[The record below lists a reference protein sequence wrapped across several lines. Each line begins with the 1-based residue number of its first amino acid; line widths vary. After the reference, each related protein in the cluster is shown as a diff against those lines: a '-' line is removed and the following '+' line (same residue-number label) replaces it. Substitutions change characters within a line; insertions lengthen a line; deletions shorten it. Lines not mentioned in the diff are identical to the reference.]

1 MDDKENKSPDDLDE
15 ETQDE
20 KEDLPNKKE
29 NDSDFQY
36 SNEDNPR
43 SQLANVYQKVKKNRK
58 LLIGA
63 GIGGA
68 GLIGLIIA
76 SIMALIPLKIE
87 TLVKDLEHRYFSTGQ
102 SAVSSETDTILKDY
116 LKKYIGPAMKNGYC
130 SKEGKLIIDKNCRNF
145 KIFGNGNNPVVNLYK
160 AYKQDKIETYLADH
174 GFELKYDPSGGGTYY
189 LKTPDM
195 TGKGEDITDRSTPDH
210 SISIEGFDK
219 AESNSEVRKAA
230 FATIEEDSTLWQKV
244 MLRFKIGKL
253 LEEKYGIKRCLV
265 FCGVKDFFSAAKSK
279 AEDAIY
285 ASKIF
290 LLDRV
295 IFPHNSAA
303 ATIVKCIVLNEG
315 CTKKASTTSCAET
328 DSSCEETSGAQQ
340 DIAEADIEKDLA
352 ASSEGFLSENLD
364 SILSEIGS
372 IKDKGINQYL
382 FDKLFTKVFN
392 KESSA
397 EVPGVGEIQTAG
409 MIASLIQGLQKA
421 PKTIKRLSYLAT
433 SAEAVALFTNYM
445 TFADEIHTGNVN
457 AQEVGSFV
465 NSLGSGNQCVP
476 AIEKKCNPS
485 NQLGGTASAEQTPLY
500 SSLID
505 NSSNPG
511 GSSTYTCRNG
521 KPVPSGSLVCPE
533 ENLAG
538 SSNIVNGISNT
549 INRTGLGPIADVF
562 NHTIGPIVNG
572 FNGITNGISV
582 PIMRVL
588 SKLPP
593 VKALI
598 STISSHISSIAKSLF
613 NYLIPSPIGPDMSGG
628 RTFDMMAA
636 GADVSGNSFAHNG
649 IGGQM
654 LNPQQVA
661 TIQNNQNQ
669 LAEAQFAQEPLLY
682 RLFSTSSSYSLISR
696 FAINIPITSL
706 NSVYLD
712 LVHYITNPI
721 SGMIGNIGSILD
733 GRINADPPVQN
744 DPFGVVQYGY
754 TQSDLNAIGDPE
766 TYWNNNCN
774 NNPSDGYQNGNTYNN
789 EASNTVTGDPNG
801 SFINQTT
808 DPCELIMA
816 TVGSD
821 GATFNSS
828 LLTKDEQTDV
838 NGNNSS
844 SASTTTTSNSSYQ
857 NPFRDIVNLVPE
869 RIDQGV
875 DFSGTG
881 PIYAIGDGTVN
892 GVYPNWYENEP
903 LIAYTLS
910 DGPAKGKTVYVAEC
924 ITPKVQAN
932 QTVTSNTVIAQMT
945 NCGNGIETGWANSS
959 NLPDSMAKYC
969 WDGRS
974 SSFGVNFSQF
984 LQSIGGPAGV
994 PRESNPPCTLPQGW
1008 PTW

>member
-1 MDDKENKSPDDLDE
+1 MDSEENKPSEDVEDKVENNPE
-15 ETQDE
+15 ED
-20 KEDLPNKKE
+20 N
-29 NDSDFQY
+29 NSDFNY
-36 SNEDNPR
+36 SNEDESR
-43 SQLANVYQKVKKNRK
+43 SKFSDVYQKIKKNRK

-63 GIGGA
+63 GVGGA

-76 SIMALIPLKIE
+76 AIMALIPLKIE
-87 TLVKDLEHRYFSTGQ
+87 TIVKDLEQHFFSSGN

-116 LKKYIGPAMKNGYC
+116 LKKYIGPAMKNGSC
-130 SKEGKLIIDKNCRNF
+130 SKEGKVIIDKNCRNF
-145 KIFGNGNNPVVNLYK
+145 KIVGNGNNPVVNLYK
-160 AYKQDKIETYLADH
+160 AYKQDKIETYLANH
-174 GFELKYDPSGGGTYY
+174 GFELRYDPTGGGTYY

-195 TGKGEDITDRSTPDH
+195 TGEGENITSADH

-219 AESNSEVRKAA
+219 AENKSVVRKAA

-265 FCGVKDFFSAAKSK
+265 FCGVKDFFSGGKSK
-279 AEDAIY
+279 VKDAVY

-295 IFPHNSAA
+295 IFPHNTAA
-303 ATIVKCIVLNEG
+303 ATIAKCILLNEG
-315 CTKKASTTSCAET
+315 CTKKSSTTSCAEQQ
-328 DSSCEETSGAQQ
+328 SSCEETSGAQQ
-340 DIAEADIEKDLA
+340 DIAENDIENDLA

-364 SILSEIGS
+364 NILSEIGS

-382 FDKLFTKVFN
+382 FDKLFTALFQ

-409 MIASLIQGLQKA
+409 MISSLIQGLQNA
-421 PKTIKRLSYLAT
+421 PKTIKRLTYLAT
-433 SAEAVALFTNYM
+433 SAEAVSLFTNYM
-445 TFADEIHTGNVN
+445 TIADEIHTGNVN
-457 AQEVGSFV
+457 SQEVGSFL
-465 NSLGSGNQCVP
+465 NSLGSGNQCIS
-476 AIEKKCNPS
+476 ALEGKCNPS

-505 NSSNPG
+505 NSTNPG

-533 ENLAG
+533 ENMAG
-538 SSNIVNGISNT
+538 SNST
-549 INRTGLGPIADVF
+549 INDFSNVINQSGLGPIADVF
-562 NHTIGPIVNG
+562 NNTIGHLVNG
-572 FNGITNGISV
+572 FNGIIGGISG
-582 PIMRVL
+582 PLLSVL
-588 SKLPP
+588 GKLPP
-593 VKALI
+593 VKAVI
-598 STISSHISSIAKSLF
+598 NTISSHLSSIAKSLF
-613 NYLIPSPIGPDMSGG
+613 NYLIPSPIGADMSGG

-654 LNPQQVA
+654 LNSQQVA
-661 TIQNNQNQ
+661 TIQNNQKK

-696 FAINIPITSL
+696 FAMNIPITSL
-706 NSVYLD
+706 KSTYQD

-721 SGMIGNIGSILD
+721 SGMMGNIGSILD
-733 GRINADPPVQN
+733 GKINADAPAQN

-774 NNPSDGYQNGNTYNN
+774 NNPSDGYQNGDIYNN
-789 EASNTVTGDPNG
+789 AASNTVSGDPNG

-828 LLTKDEQTDV
+828 LLTQDEQTDV

-844 SASTTTTSNSSYQ
+844 SSAPTTTSNSSYQ
-857 NPFRDIVNLVPE
+857 NPFRSIVNLVPE
-869 RIDQGV
+869 QIDQGV

-892 GVYPNWYENEP
+892 GVYQNWYLTEP

-910 DGPAKGKTVYVAEC
+910 DGPAQGKTVYVAEC
-924 ITPKVQAN
+924 ITPSVQAG
-932 QTVTSNTVIAQMT
+932 QKITSNTVIAQMI
-945 NCGNGIETGWANSS
+945 NCGNGMETGWANPSQ
-959 NLPDSMAKYC
+959 LPYSMARFC
-969 WDGRS
+969 WDNVS

-994 PRESNPPCTLPQGW
+994 PMESNPPCTLPQGW

>member
-1 MDDKENKSPDDLDE
+1 MDSDENKSPEDVKDKPE
-15 ETQDE
+15 EDNNNSE
-20 KEDLPNKKE
+20 FN
-29 NDSDFQY
+29 Y
-36 SNEDNPR
+36 SNKDESR
-43 SQLANVYQKVKKNRK
+43 SKLSNISQKIKKNRK

-76 SIMALIPLKIE
+76 AIMALIPLKIE
-87 TLVKDLEHRYFSTGQ
+87 TIVKDLEQHFFSSGN

-116 LKKYIGPAMKNGYC
+116 LKKYIGPAMKKGSC
-130 SKEGKLIIDKNCRNF
+130 SKEGKLIIDMNCRNF
-145 KIFGNGNNPVVNLYK
+145 KIVGNGNNPVVNLYK
-160 AYKQDKIETYLADH
+160 AYKQDKIENYLADH
-174 GFELKYDPSGGGTYY
+174 GFELKYDPAGLGTYY

-195 TGKGEDITDRSTPDH
+195 TGKGADITNRSTADH

-219 AESNSEVRKAA
+219 AENNSEVRKAA

-265 FCGVKDFFSAAKSK
+265 FCGVKDFFSGGKSK
-279 AEDAIY
+279 VKNAIY

-303 ATIVKCIVLNEG
+303 ATIAKCIILNEG
-315 CTKKASTTSCAET
+315 CTNKASTTSCAET
-328 DSSCEETSGAQQ
+328 QSSCEETSGAQE
-340 DIAEADIEKDLA
+340 DIAASDIENDLA

-364 SILSEIGS
+364 NILSEIGS

-382 FDKLFTKVFN
+382 FDKLFKALFN
-392 KESSA
+392 KESSS

-409 MIASLIQGLQKA
+409 MISSLIQGLQNA
-421 PKTIKRLSYLAT
+421 PKTIKRLTYLAT
-433 SAEAVALFTNYM
+433 SAEAVSLFTNYM

-457 AQEVGSFV
+457 SQEVGSFV
-465 NSLGSGNQCVP
+465 NSLSSGNQCVSSL
-476 AIEKKCNPS
+476 EGKCNPS

-521 KPVPSGSLVCPE
+521 KPVPSGSLVCPG

-538 SSNIVNGISNT
+538 SNNT
-549 INRTGLGPIADVF
+549 INAISNNINQSGLGSIADVF
-562 NHTIGPIVNG
+562 NNTIGRLVNG
-572 FNGITNGISV
+572 FNGIIGGISG
-582 PIMRVL
+582 PVL
-588 SKLPP
+588 SVLGRLPP
-593 VKALI
+593 VKAVI
-598 STISSHISSIAKSLF
+598 STISSHISSIAESLF
-613 NYLIPSPIGPDMSGG
+613 NYLIPSPIGADMSGG

-654 LNPQQVA
+654 LSSQQVA
-661 TIQNNQNQ
+661 TIQNNQNK

-682 RLFSTSSSYSLISR
+682 RLFSTSNSYSLISR
-696 FAINIPITSL
+696 FAMNIPITSL
-706 NSVYLD
+706 KSTYID
-712 LVHYITNPI
+712 LVNFITNPI

-733 GRINADPPVQN
+733 GKINANPPVQN

-774 NNPSDGYQNGNTYNN
+774 NNPSDGYQNGNTYNT
-789 EASNTVTGDPNG
+789 EASNTISGDPNG

-808 DPCELIMA
+808 NPCELIMA

-828 LLTKDEQTDV
+828 LLTKDEQTLV
-838 NGNNSS
+838 NGNSS
-844 SASTTTTSNSSYQ
+844 STSSTSTTPSSYQ
-857 NPFRDIVNLVPE
+857 NPFRGIVNLVPE

-892 GVYPNWYENEP
+892 GVYPNWFGTEP
-903 LIAYTLS
+903 LVAYTLS
-910 DGPAKGKTVYVAEC
+910 DGPAQGKTVYVAEC
-924 ITPKVQAN
+924 ITPNVQAN
-932 QTVTSNTVIAQMT
+932 QIVTSNTVIAQMT

-959 NLPDSMAKYC
+959 NLPDSMARYC
-969 WDGRS
+969 WDGHS

-994 PRESNPPCTLPQGW
+994 SQESNPPCTLPQGW